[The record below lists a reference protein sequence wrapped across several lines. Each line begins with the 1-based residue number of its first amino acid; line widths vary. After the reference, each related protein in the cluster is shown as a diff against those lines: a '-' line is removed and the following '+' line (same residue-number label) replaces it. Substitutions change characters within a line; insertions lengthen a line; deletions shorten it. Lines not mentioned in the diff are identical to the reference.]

1 MRKQTLANAERY
13 TTPRLKELED
23 TILNAEDKLTS
34 LEYDIFCR
42 IRESIAMELE
52 RIQATAKALA
62 RLDVYA
68 SLSLVSERNHYVRPK
83 LNERGI
89 IDIKDGRH
97 PVVEKMISNDMFI
110 SNDTCL
116 DNGKHC
122 ISIITGPNM
131 AGKST
136 YMRQTALIVLMAQV
150 GCFVP
155 AKSANIGIVDRIFTR
170 VGASDD
176 LASGQSTFMVEMNEV
191 ANILRN
197 ATSKS
202 LLILDEIGRG
212 TSTFDGLSIAW
223 AVIEHISNRKLLGAK
238 TLFATHYH
246 ELTEL
251 EGKISNVNNYCI
263 AVKEQGDDIVFL
275 RKIIK
280 GGADRS
286 YGIQV
291 AKLAGVPDMVIDRAK
306 EIAEQLTDNDIT
318 EKIQNI
324 TVEVKGEGKAQKS
337 VRKQARPDELELTQI
352 SLFDTVTDEDVLR
365 ELMEVEVNTLAPIDA
380 LNTLYRLQN
389 KLKNRW
395 KSVENTV

>member
-1 MRKQTLANAERY
+1 M
-13 TTPRLKELED
+13 
-23 TILNAEDKLTS
+23 
-34 LEYDIFCR
+34 
-42 IRESIAMELE
+42 
-52 RIQATAKALA
+52 
-62 RLDVYA
+62 
-68 SLSLVSERNHYVRPK
+68 
-83 LNERGI
+83 
-89 IDIKDGRH
+89 
-97 PVVEKMISNDMFI
+97 
-110 SNDTCL
+110 
-116 DNGKHC
+116 
-122 ISIITGPNM
+122 
-131 AGKST
+131 
-136 YMRQTALIVLMAQV
+136 
-150 GCFVP
+150 
-155 AKSANIGIVDRIFTR
+155 
-170 VGASDD
+170 
-176 LASGQSTFMVEMNEV
+176 
-191 ANILRN
+191 
-197 ATSKS
+197 
-202 LLILDEIGRG
+202 
-212 TSTFDGLSIAW
+212 
-223 AVIEHISNRKLLGAK
+223 
-238 TLFATHYH
+238 
-246 ELTEL
+246 
-251 EGKISNVNNYCI
+251 
-263 AVKEQGDDIVFL
+263 FL